1 MTEDEKWMNLAI
13 EQAIK
18 AQDEDEVPVGAV
30 LVKDGLLIAKAHN
43 QPISTN
49 DATAHAEIQVLRKA
63 GIKLQNYRLTD
74 STLYV
79 TLEPCAHYGKTPP
92 CADLLIAKK
101 VARVVMASQD
111 PFDAVNGAGIKRLK
125 AAGIQVE
132 IGCMKKEGHHVNR
145 RFFTSTSKNRPYI
158 ILKWAQTQDHFV
170 ARTDFNSKWIS
181 NPLSRQLVHKWRSE
195 EMGILV
201 GYNTAK
207 HDNPRLTTRDWQ
219 GSNPTRIVIDPRNEL
234 NE

>member
-74 STLYV
+74 VILYV
-79 TLEPCAHYGKTPP
+79 TLEPCAMCLGAMMH
-92 CADLLIAKK
+92 
-101 VARVVMASQD
+101 AR
-111 PFDAVNGAGIKRLK
+111 I
-125 AAGIQVE
+125 
-132 IGCMKKEGHHVNR
+132 
-145 RFFTSTSKNRPYI
+145 
-158 ILKWAQTQDHFV
+158 
-170 ARTDFNSKWIS
+170 
-181 NPLSRQLVHKWRSE
+181 
-195 EMGILV
+195 
-201 GYNTAK
+201 
-207 HDNPRLTTRDWQ
+207 
-219 GSNPTRIVIDPRNEL
+219 TRIVYGANDHKTGACGSSENLIKANCFNHKIHLTNGILEDECKQLLKKFFNLRR
-234 NE
+234 